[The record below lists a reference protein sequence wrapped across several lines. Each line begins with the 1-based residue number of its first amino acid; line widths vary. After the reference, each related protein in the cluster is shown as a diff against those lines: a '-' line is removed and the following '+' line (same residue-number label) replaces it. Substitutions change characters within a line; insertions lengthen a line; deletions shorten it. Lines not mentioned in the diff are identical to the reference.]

1 MRNRDSTSKA
11 RAPVPTAPR
20 AWPWFI
26 GIAIFALALRALYLL
41 QAASA
46 PLFEHM
52 IVDARQYSAWAHRIA
67 QGDWLG
73 SEVFYQAPLYPYC
86 MALVECVA
94 GPGPAPI
101 RAVQC
106 VLGAVSCGFLY
117 LAGRQLLSHRIGAV
131 AGVLLALYPPAIF
144 FDAIVQKASL
154 GGLLTVLV
162 IWLVA
167 CVQNALREQAAQR
180 VSRVF
185 ALGAVQGLLMLTREE
200 TLLLV
205 PVLLAWITWM
215 TWSQPTRMRIVVPA
229 ALLAGLALTLAPVA
243 LRNRAVSGEF
253 ALTTSQAGTNFYIGN
268 NSAATGIY
276 APLRAGRSNTQFE
289 REDAVELAEIAAGR
303 TLTPSEVSAH
313 WFGESWRWIRAEP
326 VAWIRLLGRKALL
339 TINAYEV
346 ADGEDIDYYR
356 EYSTLIDVLAR
367 VLHLGTV
374 MPLAAAGIVLLG
386 SRRREL
392 AIVLALAA
400 TLLAGVVLFY
410 VMARYRYPIVPFALL
425 FAAVALVEGPALVR
439 AGAWRRLLPAI
450 GALVPVAIA
459 ANWTVAH
466 RPTALAAAHHNAAAA
481 LMTAGRAQEAEAEY
495 RRALE
500 LNPRTPETWSNL
512 GLLLQQNGRLAQAI
526 PNLRKAVELRPNDA
540 RFVQRLGSALLD
552 AGDLAAAEPL
562 LVRSTTLFARDP
574 EAWASLRLLYIM
586 TENWPAALAATRA
599 GVAANPKDVDA
610 RVPLAWMLV
619 ECPELG
625 LRVPAEGLR
634 IAQELDAE
642 VRGRR
647 FDVADVLSL
656 ALAANGRIEEAAD
669 AAQRAAEFA
678 RAAGQDQPAAAIEAR
693 LRAYRAELRSR

>member
-1 MRNRDSTSKA
+1 MRNRDTTA
-11 RAPVPTAPR
+11 ERAASVPTAPR
-20 AWPWFI
+20 AWTWFA
-26 GIAIFALALRALYLL
+26 GISVFALVVRALYLQ

-52 IVDARQYSAWAHRIA
+52 IVDARQYTAWAHRIA

-86 MALVECVA
+86 MALIECVA

-101 RAVQC
+101 RAAQC
-106 VLGAVSCGFLY
+106 LLGAVSCGFLY
-117 LAGRQLLSHRIGAV
+117 LAGRNLLSHRIGAV

-144 FDAIVQKASL
+144 FDSIVQKASL

-167 CVQNALREQAAQR
+167 R
-180 VSRVF
+180 VRDDARWSRVF

-205 PVLLAWITWM
+205 PILLAFIVWT
-215 TWSQPTRMRIVVPA
+215 SRSEPTRTRVLVPA

-243 LRNRAVSGEF
+243 LRNRAVGGEF

-268 NSAATGIY
+268 NRAATGIY
-276 APLRAGRSNTQFE
+276 APLRPGRSNTQFE
-289 REDAVELAEIAAGR
+289 REDAVELAEIAEGR
-303 TLTPSEVSAH
+303 TLTPSEVSSH

-326 VAWIRLLGRKALL
+326 LAWLRLLGRKALL
-339 TINAYEV
+339 TLNAYEV

-356 EYSTLIDVLAR
+356 EYSTLLDVLSR
-367 VLHLGTV
+367 VLHLGTI

-386 SRRREL
+386 ARRREL

-400 TLLAGVVLFY
+400 TLFAGVVLFY
-410 VMARYRYPIVPFALL
+410 VMARYRYPIVPFALV

-500 LNPRTPETWSNL
+500 LNPRVPETWSNL

-526 PNLRKAVELRPNDA
+526 PNLRKAVELRPDDA
-540 RFVQRLGSALLD
+540 RFVQRLGTALLE
-552 AGDLAAAEPL
+552 AGDFAAAETL

-574 EAWASLRLLYIM
+574 EAWASLRVLYIT
-586 TENWPAALAATRA
+586 TENWPAALAVSRA
-599 GVAANPKDVDA
+599 AVAANPGDVDA
-610 RVPLAWMLV
+610 RIPLAWMLV
-619 ECPELG
+619 ECPEVG

-642 VRGRR
+642 VNGRR

-656 ALAANGRIEEAAD
+656 ALAANGRIEDAAN
-669 AAQRAAEFA
+669 AAQRAAELA
-678 RAAGQDQPAAAIEAR
+678 RAAGQVEPAAAIEER
-693 LRAYRAELRSR
+693 LRLYRSALPERR